1 MSSSRLNA
9 SEPLVSDKRQFNRPA
24 VPPIQP
30 PTPMPAKGQTT
41 SPQSLTEDS
50 TTSRRYTQ
58 PTQREALYGSTADST
73 STTFTSKNTQPSSLT
88 STQGLTSGPHQLT
101 TPWQNTKPTSRHETV
116 VPQNTKPSL
125 HQITPLS
132 TYRTPASLH
141 ANPLRQHTT
150 PASRHST
157 SELFPT
163 KSALSTEA
171 KNPSTMAAPANADS
185 GQLYPNDT
193 KGYISRNHTSGEAPE
208 TGDQLSPVWHLAANT
223 LLIAVA
229 TCSAVL
235 VGCCCSVVVAVSWRG
250 RRRKKG
256 HYRTAWR
263 GKKGSMRLVK
273 YVIVRE
279 SSWVR
284 HSMYIV
290 ECCILNVH
298 AASVFPKDPSAPRC
312 WDYHCRLSSERI

>member
-1 MSSSRLNA
+1 MVFGKSFTTNLRLWPHMASSRLNA

-24 VPPIQP
+24 VPPVQS
-30 PTPMPAKGQTT
+30 PTPVPAKGQTT
-41 SPQSLTEDS
+41 LPQSSTKDS
-50 TTSRRYTQ
+50 TTSRRNTQ
-58 PTQREALYGSTADST
+58 PTPREALYGSTADST
-73 STTFTSKNTQPSSLT
+73 STTSINRINQPSSAT
-88 STQGLTSGPHQLT
+88 STQGLTSGTRQLT
-101 TPWQNTKPTSRHETV
+101 TPWQNTKPTSQHETAIS
-116 VPQNTKPSL
+116 QNTKPSP

-163 KSALSTEA
+163 KSALSTED
-171 KNPSTMAAPANADS
+171 KKPTTMAVPANNEN

-193 KGYISRNHTSGEAPE
+193 KGYISRNHTSAEAPE
-208 TGDQLSPVWHLAANT
+208 PGDQLSPVWHLAANT
-223 LLIAVA
+223 LLIAAA

-279 SSWVR
+279 N
-284 HSMYIV
+284 
-290 ECCILNVH
+290 L
-298 AASVFPKDPSAPRC
+298 
-312 WDYHCRLSSERI
+312 